1 MTPCAAFVLSKPAG
15 MPPLF
20 AHDPL
25 DAVQRVGHPGWWL
38 APATALSVACEHW
51 VLALLA
57 LATYAW
63 LERDVASVLKAF
75 LPLAVALGLGIAI
88 VAGCGRVGVLAG
100 WGVRG
105 VPSGHALWAATFALY
120 TVRVYRTRWS
130 VLAVALP
137 VAGGL
142 ARIYLGSNGIPSV
155 AAGWVVGALL
165 GAAAFEVGARMMPGS
180 RAGQWRP
187 QQGVDREAVGRDVTP

>member
-1 MTPCAAFVLSKPAG
+1 

-25 DAVQRVGHPGWWL
+25 DAVQRAAHPGWWL

-63 LERDVASVLKAF
+63 LERDVASVLKTF
-75 LPLAVALGLGIAI
+75 LPLVVALGVGIGV
-88 VAGCGRVGVLAG
+88 VAACGGVGALAG

-105 VPSGHALWAATFALY
+105 VPSGHALWGATFAVY
-120 TVRVYRTRWS
+120 TVRVYRSRWAY
-130 VLAVALP
+130 LAIALP
-137 VAGGL
+137 LAGGL
-142 ARIYLGSNGIPSV
+142 GRIYLGSNGIPSV
-155 AAGWVVGALL
+155 AAGWGVGALL
-165 GAAAFEVGARMMPGS
+165 GVVAFEAAARFIPGS
-180 RAGQWRP
+180 RAGQQRQRVEEP
-187 QQGVDREAVGRDVTP
+187 AIGRDVTP